1 MEGVGKAAQTEGVHG
16 GDLQGGGEASCPGD
30 RLVLVAG
37 SCSPPWELLVALLR
51 RRRVGEQDAW
61 PGIFWQSESVTR
73 IIFFFVVR
81 VLFSAFL

>member
-37 SCSPPWELLVALLR
+37 SCSPPGSCCRLSSAAGERVSRTHGLEYSGNLR
-51 RRRVGEQDAW
+51 VS
-61 PGIFWQSESVTR
+61 PGL
-73 IIFFFVVR
+73 FFFIVR